1 MAMARFG
8 REVIASSNF
17 RDVAPYCD
25 ANDIEYIGVMD
36 ILLIAMN
43 KGYWDANQCN
53 EFMMDA
59 LRENNARFPVSR
71 IEDYKTDKDL
81 SEF

>member
-1 MAMARFG
+1 MARAK
-8 REVIASSNF
+8 VILVDA
-17 RDVAPYCD
+17 DVISHFIAPYCD

-43 KGYWDANQCN
+43 KGSWDANQCN
-53 EFMMDA
+53 QFMMDA
-59 LRENNARFPVSR
+59 LRENNARFPKSR

>member
-1 MAMARFG
+1 MARFG

-25 ANDIEYIGVMD
+25 ANGIEYIGVMD

-43 KGYWDANQCN
+43 KGYWDTNQCN
-53 EFMMDA
+53 QFMMDA
-59 LRENNARFPVSR
+59 LRENNARFPVNR